1 MIKNTIVCVKWGD
14 KYGREYVERLK
25 EQVEKNCSIPF
36 NFYCLTDNPVEDYDL
51 YLPIVW
57 NNYENGNFWAYR
69 KFYMFKEKSIR
80 RIFFPGE
87 RIHQDIHIIDGEH
100 FLYLDLDVIIQH
112 DLKYF
117 FELDMERPYI
127 VKGWWNDIEVCK
139 KNFVNYQSPMINSSV
154 IRWDKGQM
162 EEVYEHVSTNLDI
175 LFFTYPTIDNYLNH
189 FFYDIY
195 EEDETQNFFNV
206 FPEGD
211 IYSWYKGNVFP
222 DDMEPKKKRE
232 ECKICLFNNSGED
245 NDTEELRSLW
255 NT

>member
-1 MIKNTIVCVKWGD
+1 MAENTILCVKWGD
-14 KYGREYVERLK
+14 KYGNEYVERLK
-25 EQVEKNCSIPF
+25 EQVEKNCSVPY
-36 NFYCLTDNPVEDYDL
+36 NFYCLTDNPTQPYHL
-51 YLPIVW
+51 KLPTTW
-57 NNYENGNFWAYR
+57 NEYENGNFWAYR
-69 KFYMFKEKSIR
+69 KFHMFAEKTVNKR
-80 RIFFPGE
+80 HGPYRTDLEG
-87 RIHQDIHIIDGEH
+87 DH
-100 FLYLDLDVIIQH
+100 FLYLDLDVIIQQ

-154 IRWDKGQM
+154 IRWDRGQM
-162 EEVYEHVSTNLDI
+162 KEIYKHVSKNLDV

-189 FFYDIY
+189 FFYDMY
-195 EEDETQNFFNV
+195 EEDETLNFLNV
-206 FPEGD
+206 FSEGD

-222 DDMEPKKKRE
+222 DDMEPKKRRE

-245 NDTEELRSLW
+245 NDTEELKSLW